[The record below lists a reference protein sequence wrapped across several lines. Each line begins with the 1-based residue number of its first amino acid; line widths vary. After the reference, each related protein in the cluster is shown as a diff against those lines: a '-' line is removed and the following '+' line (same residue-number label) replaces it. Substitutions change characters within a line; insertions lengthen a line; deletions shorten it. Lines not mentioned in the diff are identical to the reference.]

1 MELGAMEWR
10 RIALALLVGAWSLM
24 AQFIF
29 NRIIFFYVANSEYVA
44 ASIITLHLLG
54 FLLGSL
60 AIRRWPVP
68 IPWLIALSMAT
79 MALAF
84 FFIWWAGVLWF
95 GLYATVG
102 MAALFSMLS
111 AALAGAL
118 VISLMAPVAQ
128 TEQGRAIIIA
138 DTAGSVLGALVG
150 GFLLIPLWGINASF
164 AGVLAIQTL
173 SLLLIPGPLRWA
185 SMACGVTL
193 IALGLFA
200 SPMAGK
206 HKDVLTVEGFPI
218 ELTQEDGKILFE
230 TRSPYGLLSV
240 TEIGGQTII
249 NIDNRPLCSVGER
262 WAGHVD
268 PSAWDTGE
276 IPMKIVGSRE
286 NMRVAN
292 IGLGCGITLS
302 GILSRL
308 PESGTVDVIE
318 LNPEMSKAQELFQ
331 PLLKPSTN
339 DPRVTILID
348 DGFRHFAVRG
358 NGDPYDVIAIDV
370 AWMQNM
376 NATHLFSREMYQ
388 NLAKHLKQDGVVSV
402 WSEES
407 NPFSPVSLIIY
418 QTLAEVFP
426 EVIVETKDGL
436 VVFIASPGRNDLVDF
451 VRPEMQSVRDWMSGA
466 AEAYPINSLNDLAMN
481 RFKFTV
487 TGDSTWER
495 LEGKYSAMRE
505 ALSARTEID

>member
-1 MELGAMEWR
+1 
-10 RIALALLVGAWSLM
+10 M

-60 AIRRWPVP
+60 VIRRWRMP
-68 IPWLIALSMAT
+68 IPWLIASSIAT

-102 MAALFSMLS
+102 MAAMFSMLS

-118 VISLMAPVAQ
+118 VISLMEPVAE
-128 TEQGRAIIIA
+128 TETGRAIIIA

-150 GFLLIPLWGINASF
+150 GFVLIPLWGINASF

-173 SLLLIPGPLRWA
+173 SLLLTSGHLRW
-185 SMACGVTL
+185 SYMGCGVTL
-193 IALGLFA
+193 VALALMA
-200 SPMAGK
+200 APTAGK
-206 HKDVLTVEGFPI
+206 HKDVLTIEGFPI
-218 ELTQEDGKILFE
+218 EMTQEDGEIVFE

-249 NIDNRPLCSVGER
+249 NIDNRPLCSVGAR
-262 WAGHVD
+262 WAGPSHVD

-276 IPMKIVGSRE
+276 LPMKIVGARE

-308 PESGTVDVIE
+308 PQSGTVDVIE
-318 LNPEMSKAQELFQ
+318 LNPEMPRAQELFRPHLQ
-331 PLLKPSTN
+331 PSTD
-339 DPRVTILID
+339 DPRVTIHID
-348 DGFRHFAVRG
+348 DGFRHFATRH
-358 NGDPYDVIAIDV
+358 DRELYDVIAIDL

-376 NATHLFSREMYQ
+376 NATHLFSREMYK
-388 NLAKHLKQDGVVSV
+388 NLAKNLKPDGVLSI
-402 WSEES
+402 WSEEV

-418 QTLAEVFP
+418 KTLAEVFP

-436 VVFIASPGRNDLVDF
+436 VVFIASPGRNDLANF

-466 AEAYPINSLNDLAMN
+466 SESYPVNSLNDLAMN

-487 TGDSTWER
+487 TGDSTWEW
-495 LEGKYSAMRE
+495 LEGKYGAMRE
-505 ALSARTEID
+505 AVSAKTEID

>member
-1 MELGAMEWR
+1 MELGTVEWR
-10 RIALALLVGAWSLM
+10 RIVLALLVGAWSLM

-29 NRIIFFYVANSEYVA
+29 NRIIFFYIANSEYVA

-60 AIRRWPVP
+60 AVRRWNLP
-68 IPWLIALSMAT
+68 ILLLIALSMAT

-118 VISLMAPVAQ
+118 VISLMEPAAQ

-173 SLLLIPGPLRWA
+173 SLLLIPGRLRWA
-185 SMACGVTL
+185 SMACSVVL
-193 IALGLFA
+193 ISLGLTA

-218 ELTQEDGKILFE
+218 ELTQKDGKILFE

-249 NIDNRPLCSVGER
+249 NIDNRPLCSVGTR

-318 LNPEMSKAQELFQ
+318 LNPEMPKAQQLFR
-331 PLLKPSTN
+331 PLLKPSTD
-339 DPRVTILID
+339 DPRVRIVID

-358 NGDPYDVIAIDV
+358 NDDLYDVIAIDV

-376 NATHLFSREMYQ
+376 NATHLFSLEMYQ
-388 NLAKHLKQDGVVSV
+388 NLAKQLKSDGVISV
-402 WSEES
+402 WSEEA
-407 NPFSPVSLIIY
+407 NPFFPVSLIIY
-418 QTLAEVFP
+418 KTLAEVFP
-426 EVIVETKDGL
+426 EVIIETKDGL

-451 VRPEMQSVRDWMSGA
+451 VSPEMQSVRDWMSGA
-466 AEAYPINSLNDLAMN
+466 SESYPINSLNDLAMN

-495 LEGKYSAMRE
+495 LEQKYGAMRE